1 MPLTELQIERSHLP
15 NENEFLMEY
24 FQSKE
29 GFHLLFYPF
38 EGRYVHEGMSALF
51 AWRIA
56 RLKPISFSIAFNDYG
71 FELLSDVEIPIHDAL
86 EKGLYPAKTYT
97 KTSVKVS
104 IQ

>member
-1 MPLTELQIERSHLP
+1 MV
-15 NENEFLMEY
+15 
-24 FQSKE
+24 E

-71 FELLSDVEIPIHDAL
+71 FELLSDVEIPL
-86 EKGLYPAKTYT
+86 
-97 KTSVKVS
+97 
-104 IQ
+104 